1 MAVVAISDSILTDIA
16 DAIRSKNG
24 TENTYKPSQMPDAIE
39 AISGGGITP
48 TGTIEITQNGVV
60 DVTNYASADVDV
72 PNSYS
77 STDEG
82 KVVSNGDLVS
92 QTSMNIAINGS
103 YDTTV
108 KNEVI
113 VNVPQGITPTGTK
126 QISITQNGTTTEDV
140 TNYANAEITVDVQGG
155 GGSEETGSFVAG
167 ASQSNVTLNVSAL
180 HSHVAIWDSTVKSD
194 DDLTG
199 APYGTKK
206 TILIYADN
214 NTGFVIYGAI
224 DSNGTGF
231 AGQFSKIGR
240 WGGNTAWNDRVEFT
254 ASNIKVINPRISGS
268 AWPLIDGHTYNWR
281 AW

>member
-1 MAVVAISDSILTDIA
+1 MALVTVNDTTLTDIA

-24 TENTYKPSQMPDAIE
+24 TENTYKPSEMPDAIE

-48 TGTIEITQNGVV
+48 TGTIEITENGVV
-60 DVTNYASADVDV
+60 DVTNYASADVD
-72 PNSYS
+72 
-77 STDEG
+77 
-82 KVVSNGDLVS
+82 
-92 QTSMNIAINGS
+92 
-103 YDTTV
+103 
-108 KNEVI
+108 
-113 VNVPQGITPTGTK
+113 VPQGITPTGTK

-155 GGSEETGSFVAG
+155 GGSGETGSFVAG
-167 ASQSNVTLNVSAL
+167 ASQSNVTLSVSAL

-254 ASNIKVINPRISGS
+254 ASNIKLINPRIGGTT
-268 AWPLIDGHTYNWR
+268 WPLIDGHTYNWR